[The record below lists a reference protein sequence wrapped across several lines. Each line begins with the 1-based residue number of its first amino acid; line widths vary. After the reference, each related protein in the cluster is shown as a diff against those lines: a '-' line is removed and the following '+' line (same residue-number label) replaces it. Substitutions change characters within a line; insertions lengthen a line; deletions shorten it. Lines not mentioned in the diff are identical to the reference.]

1 MIVVE
6 EAIRLVE
13 RYYDL
18 VDRNDISGLVSLF
31 ATDVVYERPG
41 YPPLHGIGELE
52 RFYRQDRVI
61 ESGKH
66 SLREVVANKE
76 LIAVHGDFEGRLKNG
91 NDVCVRFA
99 DFFQVARDG
108 LFRRRDT
115 YFFSPQV

>member
-1 MIVVE
+1 MIVAE
-6 EAIRLVE
+6 KAIRLVE

-18 VDRNDISGLVSLF
+18 VDRNDIPGLVSLF
-31 ATDVVYERPG
+31 TPDVVYERPG
-41 YPPLHGIGELE
+41 YPPLRGIGELE

-66 SLREVVANKE
+66 SLRGVAADNE
-76 LIAVHGDFEGRLKNG
+76 LIAVHGDFTGRLRDG
-91 NDVCVRFA
+91 EDVCVRFA

-115 YFFSPQV
+115 YFFSPRV

>member
-6 EAIRLVE
+6 KARRLAE
-13 RYYDL
+13 RYYEL
-18 VDRNDISGLVSLF
+18 VDRNDIPGLVSLF
-31 ATDVVYERPG
+31 TADAVYERPG
-41 YPPLHGIGELE
+41 YPPLNGIAELE

-66 SLREVVANKE
+66 ALREIVVDGE

-91 NDVCVRFA
+91 KDVAVRFA
-99 DFFQVARDG
+99 DFFRVGPDG
-108 LFRRRDT
+108 RFRRRDT

>member
-1 MIVVE
+1 MIAVE
-6 EAIRLVE
+6 EAIRLAE

-18 VDRNDISGLVSLF
+18 VDRNKIPGLLSLF
-31 ATDVVYERPG
+31 TADAVYERPG
-41 YPPLHGIGELE
+41 YPPLRGIAELE

-66 SLREVVANKE
+66 SLRGVAAEKE
-76 LIAVHGDFEGRLKNG
+76 LIAVHGDFEGRLKDG
-91 NDVCVRFA
+91 KDVCVRFA
-99 DFFQVARDG
+99 DFFQVAQDG

>member
-1 MIVVE
+1 MIFVE
-6 EAIRLVE
+6 EAIGLVE

-18 VDRNDISGLVSLF
+18 VDRNDIPGLVSLF
-31 ATDVVYERPG
+31 TTDVVYERPG

-66 SLREVVANKE
+66 SLRGVVANKE
-76 LIAVHGDFEGRLKNG
+76 LIAVHGDFEGRLENG
-91 NDVCVRFA
+91 KDVCVRFA
-99 DFFQVARDG
+99 DFFQVAQDG

>member
-1 MIVVE
+1 MIFVE

-18 VDRNDISGLVSLF
+18 VDQNDIPGLVSLF
-31 ATDVVYERPG
+31 TTDVVYERPG
-41 YPPLHGIGELE
+41 YPPLRGIGELE

-66 SLREVVANKE
+66 SLRGVVTNKE

-91 NDVCVRFA
+91 KDVCVRFA
-99 DFFQVARDG
+99 DFFQVAQEG

>member
-18 VDRNDISGLVSLF
+18 VDHNEIAGLLALF
-31 ATDVVYERPG
+31 TTDVVYERPG
-41 YPPLHGIGELE
+41 YPPLRGIGELE

-66 SLREVVANKE
+66 SLRGVAVDKG
-76 LIAVHGDFEGRLKNG
+76 LIAVHGDFEGRLRNG
-91 NDVCVRFA
+91 KDVCVRFA
-99 DFFQVARDG
+99 DFFQVAQDG
-108 LFRRRDT
+108 LFHRRDT